1 MTFTTVMTTG
11 ILWESSFVN
20 DVSRMREELLNMIL
34 TDENY
39 YSPEA
44 NQEYMS
50 VSQYKDFQK
59 CEAMA
64 LASLRGE
71 WERPKTTALLVGSY
85 IDSWFEG
92 TLEEFKAAHPE
103 IYKKGGQLKADFVQA
118 EEIIEFVQKDPLFMR
133 YMSGR
138 KQVIMTAEL
147 FGTKWKIKMDSYH
160 PDKIVD
166 LKVMRSMERIMGK
179 SFVEHWGYDLQLAI
193 YAAVEGRDIATYLAV
208 VTKQDIPDK
217 EIISVPR
224 WRRLELLEDVKNN
237 MPHILAV
244 KSGRIPPTRCG
255 VCEYCRATKMLTEP
269 IDFELVGFSAAE
281 RMAVLGG

>member
-1 MTFTTVMTTG
+1 
-11 ILWESSFVN
+11 
-20 DVSRMREELLNMIL
+20 MIL
-34 TDENY
+34 TNENY

-71 WERPKTTALLVGSY
+71 WERPMTTALLVGSY
-85 IDSWFEG
+85 IDAWFEG
-92 TLEEFKAAHPE
+92 TLEEFCRAHPE
-103 IYKKGGQLKADFVQA
+103 IFKKNGSLKADFIQA
-118 EEIIEFVQKDPLFMR
+118 EEIIAFLQKDPTFMR
-133 YMSGR
+133 YMAGK
-138 KQVIMTAEL
+138 KQIILTSEM
-147 FGTKWKIKMDSYH
+147 FGTKWKIKIDSYH

-179 SFVEHWGYDLQLAI
+179 SFVEHWGYDLQMAI

-208 VTKQDIPDK
+208 VTKQEPPDK

-224 WRRLELLEDVKNN
+224 WRRMELLEEVEKE
-237 MPHILAV
+237 MPRILAI
-244 KSGRIPPTRCG
+244 KSGKHPPRRCG

-269 IDFELVGFSAAE
+269 IDFELVGLSAAE

>member
-1 MTFTTVMTTG
+1 
-11 ILWESSFVN
+11 
-20 DVSRMREELLNMIL
+20 MIL
-34 TDENY
+34 TNDNY

-50 VSQYKDFQK
+50 VSQYKDFQR

-71 WERPKTTALLVGSY
+71 WERPMTTALMVGSY
-85 IDSWFEG
+85 IDAWFEG
-92 TLEEFKAAHPE
+92 TLVEFCRAHPE
-103 IYKKGGQLKADFVQA
+103 IFKKNGTLKADFIQA
-118 EEIIEFVQKDPLFMR
+118 EEIIEFVQKDPMFMR
-133 YMSGR
+133 YMSGK
-138 KQVIMTAEL
+138 KQIILTSEM
-147 FGTKWKIKMDSYH
+147 FGTKWKIKIDSYH

-179 SFVEHWGYDLQLAI
+179 SFVEHWGYDLQMAI
-193 YAAVEGRDIATYLAV
+193 YAAVEGHDLATYLAV
-208 VTKQDIPDK
+208 VTKQDPPDK
-217 EIISVPR
+217 DIISIPR
-224 WRRLELLEDVKNN
+224 WRRVELLEEVERN

-244 KSGRIPPTRCG
+244 KSGKVPPVRCG

-269 IDFELVGFSAAE
+269 IDFELVGLSVAE